1 MQWHSFRSREAVA
14 KCSANNQPGAWS
26 KWCWQR
32 HLLGVSHSNDP
43 GPTPPPSHHE
53 DLWPYSVRLYD
64 RLRSPLAA
72 NIFLHAKHFILTG
85 MRFARL
91 IETGAFQGGGEKGAE
106 GRSEK
111 REIRGSFGRESGEGS
126 AAKLRHVFPYG
137 VAQMRRFII
146 VPHATCVFHFVAS
159 APLRFSQFSREKP
172 ATLAKCKI
180 NNLINSWPG
189 QDRSTLPS
197 KMILCHRAHP
207 HSHSTHSSYLL
218 QTAAPEVLRIFRS
231 VHRCRLAATPTQLV
245 GNCSWSSAFNGF
257 YSRHDGATR

>member
-1 MQWHSFRSREAVA
+1 MWQGGRGKLGNG
-14 KCSANNQPGAWS
+14 KCDTGW
-26 KWCWQR
+26 
-32 HLLGVSHSNDP
+32 
-43 GPTPPPSHHE
+43 
-53 DLWPYSVRLYD
+53 
-64 RLRSPLAA
+64 LA
-72 NIFLHAKHFILTG
+72 G

-257 YSRHDGATR
+257 YSRHDGATRARNISGYLIVGCPNITYMSLFCFLIGPISDPANISSSGTAN